1 MPILKIILITSIAF
15 FVSGY
20 SLLKY
25 FVLVPA
31 PNPNKTQNSGTL
43 TPEELESSKRL
54 KTDVYYFCNIIGQ
67 RDYQHP
73 KNLNEASNKL
83 AQEFTNL
90 GYQVSKQLVPTP
102 DYLKHKKDGELPLT
116 FFNVIAEKRGNKSP
130 DEIIVIGAH
139 YDTCAGTETPG
150 ADDNT
155 SGTAGLLELAKLLA
169 KETLNKTIRFVAFVN
184 EEPPFFHT
192 PYMGSRFYARS
203 CKEKDENIVAMLCLE
218 MIGYYSNE
226 PNSQSYP
233 PPIGPIL
240 SMIYPDKGNFI
251 AFIGNLKSRD
261 LLLKSINS
269 FRENSDFPS
278 EGVSLP
284 EWVTGVD
291 WSDHSSFWVEGYP
304 AIMISDTSLF
314 RNPHYHKPSDTP
326 ETLDYQSMAR
336 VIQGV
341 KNIVLDLQ

>member
-1 MPILKIILITSIAF
+1 MNKWILIILVLI
-15 FVSGY
+15 
-20 SLLKY
+20 SLATFLGIKY
-25 FVLVPA
+25 FVLVPRVKSSETIA
-31 PNPNKTQNSGTL
+31 
-43 TPEELESSKRL
+43 ELSPAEKESANRL
-54 KTDVYYFCNIIGQ
+54 KNDVYYFCNIIGQ

-73 KNLNEASNKL
+73 KGLNKASTKL
-83 AQEFTNL
+83 AQEFANL

-116 FFNVIAEKRGNKSP
+116 FFNVIAEKRGTKSP

-155 SGTAGLLELAKLLA
+155 SGTAGLLELARLLA
-169 KETLNKTIRFVAFVN
+169 NENLDKTIRFVAFVN

-192 PYMGSRFYARS
+192 PYMGSRFYAKS
-203 CKEKDENIVAMLCLE
+203 CRDKNENIVAMLCLE
-218 MIGYYSNE
+218 MIGYFNNE

-233 PPIGPIL
+233 PIVKPIL
-240 SMIYPDKGNFI
+240 SLIYPDKGNFI
-251 AFIGNLKSRD
+251 AFIGNLNSRD
-261 LLLKSINS
+261 LLLKSIDS

-291 WSDHSSFWVEGYP
+291 WSDHSSFWVEEYP

-314 RNPHYHKPSDTP
+314 RNPHYHQPSDTP

-336 VIQGV
+336 VIHGV
-341 KNIVLDLQ
+341 KEIILDLQ

>member
-1 MPILKIILITSIAF
+1 MPILKIILLISIVLL
-15 FVSGY
+15 VSGY
-20 SLLKY
+20 FLLKY
-25 FVLVPA
+25 FVLIPKHNEA
-31 PNPNKTQNSGTL
+31 QNDNPL
-43 TPEELESSKRL
+43 TPQQIESADRL
-54 KTDVYYFCNIIGQ
+54 KNDVYYFCNIIGQ

-73 KNLNEASNKL
+73 KGLNMASTKL
-83 AQEFTNL
+83 AKEFANL
-90 GYQVSKQLVPTP
+90 GYQVSKQIVPTP

-116 FFNVIAEKRGNKSP
+116 FFNVIAEKKGGKVP

-155 SGTAGLLELAKLLA
+155 SGTAGLLELARLLA
-169 KETLNKTIRFVAFVN
+169 KENLDKTIRFVAFVN

-192 PYMGSRFYARS
+192 PSMGSRFYAKS
-203 CKEKDENIVAMLCLE
+203 CKGKNENIVAMLCLE

-251 AFIGNLKSRD
+251 AFIGNLNSRD
-261 LLLKSINS
+261 LLLESIKS

-284 EWVTGVD
+284 EWITGVD

-326 ETLDYQSMAR
+326 ETLDYQSMTK
-336 VIQGV
+336 VIHGV